1 MLLLF
6 LKEAVNETLWPTRC
20 AICDTPGAVLCERC
34 LKTLPYIDYW
44 RACPRCASPFGKIQC
59 TECNPVMRAYS
70 ENGEFSF
77 DRLSSLVAYTNE
89 SARIVRTYK
98 DSGEQRLAAVMAER
112 MVPLISPESPVRSP
126 SGLVTYIPATKR
138 ALRRRGFDHAELL
151 ARCVASELE
160 LPFEMLLMHPLS
172 KDQRALGR
180 TGRISNMQ
188 GRFSCRADV
197 QQTSTVLLVDD
208 VCTTGSTL
216 DAAAICLKQAGV
228 GYVECL
234 TFARV
239 W

>member
-1 MLLLF
+1 MLLQF
-6 LKEAVNETLWPTRC
+6 LKESVSETLWPTRC
-20 AICDTPGAVLCERC
+20 AICDTPGTVLCESC
-34 LKTLPYIDYW
+34 LKALPYIDYW

-59 TECNPVMRAYS
+59 TECNPITRAHS
-70 ENGEFSF
+70 ENEAFSF
-77 DRLSSLVAYTNE
+77 DHLRSLVVYSNE

-98 DSGEQRLAAVMAER
+98 DSGEQRLAAMMAECMAR
-112 MVPLISPESPVRSP
+112 LISPESPARSP

-160 LPFEMLLMHPLS
+160 LPFEMLLMHPLN
-172 KDQRALGR
+172 KDQRTLGR

-188 GRFSCRADV
+188 GRFSCRAEAH
-197 QQTSTVLLVDD
+197 SGSAILLVDD

-228 GYVECL
+228 GYIECL